1 MVLLA
6 WFIMQTPS
14 APAFDWSTF
23 GPVGVLAG
31 LGLVF
36 FFTAYKREKERA
48 DRLEA
53 ELREQNKL
61 YREKIQTDLT
71 RAIEKIGDERSR

>member
-1 MVLLA
+1 VLLA
-6 WFIMQTPS
+6 FLQE
-14 APAFDWSTF
+14 PAAGFDWSTY
-23 GPVGVLAG
+23 GPTGIIAG
-31 LGLVF
+31 LGIFF

-61 YREKIQTDLT
+61 YREDIRAQLT
-71 RAIEKIGDERSR
+71 RAIESISNERSR